1 MLSCDPDGYL
11 YPCIRYM
18 ESSLGNSQEPYRIGN
33 VWDGLAQEKLYC
45 DRIDCMNCINRRT
58 ESTDECFYCP
68 IAEGC
73 SYCSAYNYE
82 VYGTPD
88 SRATFI
94 CDMHK
99 ARALANYYYWSR
111 QNIETKVWIPKEE
124 ALKIID
130 EDEWNLL
137 VSHEKVT
144 VMTKEDLHEFYNK

>member
-1 MLSCDPDGYL
+1 
-11 YPCIRYM
+11 M
-18 ESSLGNSQEPYRIGN
+18 ESSLGDNQPPYRIGN
-33 VWDGLAQEKLYC
+33 VWDGLAQEKEYC

-82 VYGTPD
+82 IFGTPD
-88 SRATFI
+88 SRAIFI

-111 QNIETKVWIPKEE
+111 QGKEQDVWLPKEE
-124 ALKIID
+124 ALKIIS
-130 EDEWNLL
+130 EEEWNSLID
-137 VSHEKVT
+137 HPMIT
-144 VMTKEDLHEFYNK
+144 VKTKEDLKKYHETKTSS